1 MVIKIKKEDRLLLE
15 AVVTGYHKLM
25 DAAYDLTGRG
35 RDDEEC
41 FIPRQYDLYYFK
53 IQADKFACIVD
64 TLEHDKFSF
73 HHGGILLHNEFA
85 YLELVK
91 CIARD
96 LAFELSQVP
105 LYDTKLL
112 KFAVE
117 KASWH
122 YIFQNDTHFEIEQI
136 VKSGLK
142 RFKEAF
148 PDEFG
153 DESIDDRVVKL
164 RKGDEYGEDE

>member
-1 MVIKIKKEDRLLLE
+1 MIKIQKEDRQLLE
-15 AVVTGYHKLM
+15 PVVTGYHKLM

-41 FIPRQYDLYYFK
+41 FVPRQYDIYYFK
-53 IQADKFACIVD
+53 IQADMFANIID
-64 TLEHDKFSF
+64 ALENGKYSF
-73 HHGGILLHNEFA
+73 HHGGIITHNEFA

-105 LYDTKLL
+105 LYETKLL
-112 KFAVE
+112 KFIVE

-136 VKSGLK
+136 VKSGLR

-153 DESIDDRVVKL
+153 DESIDNRIAKL
-164 RKGDEYGEDE
+164 RKGEDNGDEYD